1 MVISIISIYLKLIT
15 LTFKDF
21 ITGCATKLISL
32 NDLKKQYIDNLNY
45 ENKKNLK
52 RKQLNKV

>member
-52 RKQLNKV
+52 RK